1 MRRFGSAA
9 VRLWPALVLVVFL
22 AAPLAAPTRA
32 QDATPEAATPAAPPV
47 VATAPAD
54 PTAPP
59 ETPPPPPAAAST
71 DVVALVAWYTLSPSG
86 NFLSLFPLQT
96 EPGQPA
102 TSTGDP
108 IGRADFPAEAP
119 PTVILGD
126 TSFQGFLRFEGDV
139 NNGLRWTWFDDAE
152 GARPATLVFQ
162 IQAIDGTYRDYVGT
176 ATFVSRDDGSAGGV
190 VVLTLRPP
198 GAAAEAPAPAESAEE
213 PPAAEAVEE
222 AAPAA
227 PAAPATPDAA
237 T

>member
-9 VRLWPALVLVVFL
+9 VRRWPALVLVLVLFL

-59 ETPPPPPAAAST
+59 DTEPPPPAAAST

-86 NFLSLFPLQT
+86 NFLSFFPLQT

-102 TSTGDP
+102 APSGDP

-139 NNGLRWTWFDDAE
+139 SNGLRWTWFDDAE

-176 ATFVSRDDGSAGGV
+176 ATFVSRDEGSAGGV

-198 GAAAEAPAPAESAEE
+198 GVAAKDAAPADSAAE
-213 PPAAEAVEE
+213 PPAAEGAED
-222 AAPAA
+222 AAPV
-227 PAAPATPDAA
+227 DAA
-237 T
+237 TPAAVT